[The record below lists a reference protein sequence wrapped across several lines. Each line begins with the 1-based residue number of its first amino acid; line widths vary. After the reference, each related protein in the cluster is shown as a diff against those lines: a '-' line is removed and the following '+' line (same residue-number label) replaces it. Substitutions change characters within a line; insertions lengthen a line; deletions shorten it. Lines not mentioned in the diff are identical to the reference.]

1 MRKTTNSSK
10 RNKII
15 AAVFTVCVILLTG
28 CSNVTDDSIEPLVI
42 IEESTE
48 SVVPVC
54 ENIGVGYCELEVI
67 GETEFYDYLRET
79 VTDVLYLKY
88 KGGYAGGLTVMLD
101 PETGLPLTYERYMEI
116 YTSLLPNEQILN

>member
-1 MRKTTNSSK
+1 MRKTNKNK
-10 RNKII
+10 RTKII
-15 AAVFTVCVILLTG
+15 AAIFTVCVILLTG
-28 CSNVTDDSIEPLVI
+28 CSNVADSSIEPFVV
-42 IEESTE
+42 IEEPTE
-48 SVVPVC
+48 SVIQTC
-54 ENIGVGYCELEVI
+54 EPINTGYCELEVI
-67 GETEFYDYLRET
+67 GESEFYDYLRET